1 MTKPRPNVSPST
13 GTCLIPRPS
22 TMKRTNLMTKAEWKN
37 SAAHSYVRDKAK
49 AIQASL
55 DARYPSFIKFL
66 LSSHA
71 KFDILNLPAD
81 FRRCYLRNDDIITL
95 VGEDGM
101 RFPVVY
107 LAYLGLRGG
116 WKDFFAAYN
125 LQVGDALVCHLVSK
139 HELKV
144 YCVRVSDLDHRAQEE
159 KSGIEERDEEVVCQ
173 DMTSHVDQNL
183 VEDHELGDQGFI
195 FESGKDDFSYID
207 KEGELA
213 ENVAGK
219 YSSPE
224 PFVDLKN
231 FKIVVNGSLVD
242 PLVSVSARVK
252 YYELCLARN
261 SYLHSELRSNH
272 QLATGIILET
282 VRIID
287 AIKACCLSTS
297 QSNIKEWET
306 NLEGFKLLG
315 MDVGFLLDRV
325 KELSRL
331 AAEYQESGEAKR
343 FYEATKKEKHLDEE
357 IASVETKLMELKQ
370 ARATLQSER
379 EVFEAHFMKLRLMF
393 QETAKMAW

>member
-1 MTKPRPNVSPST
+1 MTKPRPYVSPST
-13 GTCLIPRPS
+13 GTHLAPRPS
-22 TMKRTNLMTKAEWKN
+22 TMKRTNPMTKAEWKK
-37 SAAHSYVRDKAK
+37 SAAYSYVMGKAK

-55 DARYPSFIKFL
+55 DTRYPSFIKIL

-71 KFDILNLPAD
+71 KFDVLSFPVD
-81 FRRCYLRNDDIITL
+81 FRRYYLRNDDVITL

-107 LAYLGLRGG
+107 QANLGLRGG

-125 LQVGDALVCHLVSK
+125 LQVGDALVCHLVK
-139 HELKV
+139 KDELQV
-144 YCVRVSDLDHRAQEE
+144 YSVSVNNLDHGAQEQ
-159 KSGIEERDEEVVCQ
+159 SGIEERDGEVACQ
-173 DMTSHVDQNL
+173 ESTSHVHENL
-183 VEDHELGDQGFI
+183 VEDHELGDEEFI
-195 FESGKDDFSYID
+195 FDNGKDSCSYID

-213 ENVAGK
+213 ENIAGEC
-219 YSSPE
+219 SSPE

-231 FKIVVNGSLVD
+231 FKIVVNGCLVD
-242 PLVSVSARVK
+242 PLISVSARVK

-282 VRIID
+282 VRIVD

-315 MDVGFLLDRV
+315 MDVGFLLDRA
-325 KELSRL
+325 KKLLRL

-343 FYEATKKEKHLDEE
+343 YYEATKKEKHLDEE

-370 ARATLQSER
+370 ARATLHSER
-379 EVFEAHFMKLRLMF
+379 EVLEAHFKKLRLTF